1 MPDNS
6 ARCLLPIVRCD
17 MQSLLR
23 AFLRC
28 LLTALIF
35 PLSLALVSATNTF
48 AQQSRAER
56 DLAIRERQ
64 LRNVGKAVR
73 IENDIAQPRVT
84 LGQVKEDYVA
94 LQAANNTILT
104 MLSLRN
110 GLDYRVIEES
120 ASEIKK
126 RAGRLKSYMVV
137 LQMVKEND
145 NRRKNTPEIGT
156 EEIKD
161 SLLSL
166 DASIVRLISNSIFRN
181 FNKVVDADGAIKAR
195 DDLDDIIELS
205 DGIKRSAKRAIRL
218 TRASR

>member
-166 DASIVRLISNSIFRN
+166 DASIVRLVGNSIFRN
-181 FNKVVDADGAIKAR
+181 FNKVLDADGAIKAR

-205 DGIKRSAKRAIRL
+205 DGIKRSAKRAIKL